1 MKKTIAFTLCVA
13 LLLALAGC
21 GEGASV
27 DLSPLEKE
35 IARLNED
42 LAAIRGRVEA
52 LETENELLKEQ
63 LAEMGSAPEQPEP
76 DYNPIAELNIYDWT
90 AEGTTLTIHGF
101 ARVMSLAKGDGTIGQ
116 VESCT
121 LVLRLNDVDWET
133 RELQLLPG
141 EASDSMEL
149 ELEGE
154 VYALEELADGDT
166 LELRLEVMLTDGT
179 TLSAVGGGWDYA
191 EGQLM
196 MIAG

>member
-1 MKKTIAFTLCVA
+1 MKKMITLILAAV

-27 DLSPLEKE
+27 NLSPLENE
-35 IARLNED
+35 ITKLNED
-42 LAAIRGRVEA
+42 LAALRGRVEA
-52 LETENELLKEQ
+52 LEAENELLKEQ
-63 LAEMGSAPEQPEP
+63 LAEMGSAPEQTET

-90 AEGTTLTIHGF
+90 AEGTTLTIHAF

-116 VESCT
+116 IENCT
-121 LVLRLNDVDWET
+121 LVLRRNDVLWET
-133 RELQLLPG
+133 RELTLLPG

-154 VYALEELADGDT
+154 SFTLEELADGDT
-166 LELRLEVMLTDGT
+166 LELRLEVLLTDGRALT
-179 TLSAVGGGWDYA
+179 AVGGGWDYA
-191 EGQLM
+191 QGQLM

>member
-1 MKKTIAFTLCVA
+1 MKKTIAFTLCIA

-27 DLSPLEKE
+27 DLSPLESE
-35 IARLNED
+35 ITRLNED
-42 LAAIRGRVEA
+42 LAALRGRVEA
-52 LETENELLKEQ
+52 LEAENELLRAQ
-63 LAEMGSAPEQPEP
+63 LAEMGSAPEQTVP

-90 AEGTTLTIHGF
+90 AEGTTLTVHAF

-121 LVLRLNDVDWET
+121 LVLRLNDVDWES

-166 LELRLEVMLTDGT
+166 LELRLEILLTDGKILT
-179 TLSAVGGGWDYA
+179 AVGGGWDYA

>member
-1 MKKTIAFTLCVA
+1 MRKKFA
-13 LLLALAGC
+13 LLLAAVMLLVLAGC

-27 DLSPLEKE
+27 DLSPLENE
-35 IARLNED
+35 IAILNED

-52 LETENELLKEQ
+52 LEAENEVLKAQ
-63 LAEMGSAPEQPEP
+63 LEEMGFAPEQSEA

-90 AEGTTLTIHGF
+90 AEGTSLTIHGF
-101 ARVMSLAKGDGTIGQ
+101 ARVMALAKGDGTIGQ

-121 LVLRLNDVDWET
+121 LVLRRNDVDWET
-133 RELQLLPG
+133 RALQLLPG

-154 VYALEELADGDT
+154 VFALEELADGDT
-166 LELRLEVMLTDGT
+166 LELRLEILLTDGKILT
-179 TLSAVGGGWDYA
+179 AVGGGWDYA
-191 EGQLM
+191 DGQLM

>member
-1 MKKTIAFTLCVA
+1 MKKTIAFTLCIA

-27 DLSPLEKE
+27 DLSPLESE
-35 IARLNED
+35 ITRLNED

-154 VYALEELADGDT
+154 VYALEGLANGDT
-166 LELRLEVMLTDGT
+166 LELRLEILLTDGKLLT
-179 TLSAVGGGWDYA
+179 AVGGGWDYA